1 MIDHIYTKPGKR
13 YVGIAIVLLIMI
25 VACAY
30 KPMSRDDLLAIRLK
44 VTFQMM
50 GRDSPGLLN
59 GGFSYNI
66 VYYKG
71 LTLYYSTDTLIG
83 VKSYSETSGKPD
95 TVKIPGSTFFV
106 FQEKQKHGL
115 LFTSLED
122 KKPRIVNADSALNA
136 MLSLDSK
143 MFDVE
148 DGILVYKNTVG
159 DSAWHESYC
168 YLNKKDASYPDTM
181 NLFFSDELKEIKF
194 SLSPNEERARNKK
207 LVKAEFVYN
216 PYYDQTQL
224 QQMPGRKMS
233 FEISPVELAA
243 PQKFVAF
250 FEAAEK
256 TILLK

>member
-1 MIDHIYTKPGKR
+1 MSNKIHVKHF
-13 YVGIAIVLLIMI
+13 YVVFPTLFALIATLTSQF
-25 VACAY
+25 A
-30 KPMSRDDLLAIRLK
+30 KQNDLRAIRLK

-50 GRDSPGLLN
+50 GKDSAGLLN

-66 VYYKG
+66 VSYKG

-95 TVKIPGSTFFV
+95 TVKIPGSIFFV

-243 PQKFVAF
+243 PQKFVTF